1 MEKCPFIE
9 LFCRR
14 KLLNC
19 QTNLVI
25 VLYQLHIFFVH
36 LYLGTP
42 EVIKLS
48 AADGAIIGH
57 FYLFTFFC
65 LLKKELKTQSD
76 LPMQTLASVS
86 H

>member
-25 VLYQLHIFFVH
+25 VLYQLHIFLVH

-48 AADGAIIGH
+48 AADGAIIGSQLQKP
-57 FYLFTFFC
+57 FLC
-65 LLKKELKTQSD
+65 SNL
-76 LPMQTLASVS
+76 
-86 H
+86 